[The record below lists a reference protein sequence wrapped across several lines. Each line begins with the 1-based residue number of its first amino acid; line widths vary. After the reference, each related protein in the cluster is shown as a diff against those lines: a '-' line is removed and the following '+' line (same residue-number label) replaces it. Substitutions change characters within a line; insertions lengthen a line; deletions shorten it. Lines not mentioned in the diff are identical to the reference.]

1 MSDQKIKSRV
11 SRYFYLIFFIMA
23 LINEI
28 KRILNNVEN
37 FKSSDN
43 KEDFLGIIEQLI
55 SFSNESGV
63 NFMDLKEQLYLIK
76 FEINT

>member
-55 SFSNESGV
+55 SFSNEPGI
-63 NFMDLKEQLYLIK
+63 NLMDLKEQLYLIK
-76 FEINT
+76 FEIDN